1 MIPVAHVNPCASQR
15 ASAQA
20 PLWSGAPPRSEPS
33 PERGQPETVGGLPV
47 CKMPDVLCRACG
59 VAGGLS
65 RGAADRDATPSGRPR
80 QAAGVLVRL
89 RAGQVLYGAGQQ
101 GDAVFAL
108 HHGLVKETLAAG
120 EGERVVRLVGSARVT
135 GLSALLGEPYRHSAH
150 VIGEGYACR
159 IAAGRLRD
167 GVEADPR
174 GALELMRVWQ
184 ATLDEMDRVMVR
196 FASGPARARLARYI
210 LFLFEVLGSEA
221 RLRRHEAAQL
231 IGVTPVS
238 VTRLVGEFKR
248 DGLVRESGLRLAV
261 CDAQRLGALARGG

>member
-1 MIPVAHVNPCASQR
+1 MIPSVHGHACASQR
-15 ASAQA
+15 TRVEASVA
-20 PLWSGAPPRSEPS
+20 SGAMPLSEFS
-33 PERGQPETVGGLPV
+33 PGGGLPETAESLPI
-47 CKMPDVLCRACG
+47 CKLPGVLCQACG
-59 VAGGLS
+59 VAGASTGGS
-65 RGAADRDATPSGRPR
+65 AGPEAVRSGQAR

-108 HHGLVKETLAAG
+108 QHGLVKETLAAD
-120 EGERVVRLVGSARVT
+120 EGGRVVRLVGSARVT
-135 GLSALLGEPYRHSAH
+135 GLPALLGEPHRHSAH

-159 IAAGRLRD
+159 ISVGRLRE

-174 GALELMRVWQ
+174 GAFELMRVWQ
-184 ATLDEMDRVMVR
+184 AALDERDRVMVR

-210 LFLFEVLGSEA
+210 LFLLEALGSQA

-248 DGLVRESGLRLAV
+248 DGLVRESGVKLAV
-261 CDAQRLGALARGG
+261 CDAQRLGAIARGG